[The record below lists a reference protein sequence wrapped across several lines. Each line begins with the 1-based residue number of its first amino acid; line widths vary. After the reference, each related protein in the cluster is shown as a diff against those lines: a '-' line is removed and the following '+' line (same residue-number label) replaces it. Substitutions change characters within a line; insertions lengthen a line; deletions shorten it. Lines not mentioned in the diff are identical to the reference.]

1 MATDIGGL
9 QIQIRA
15 SAKGANSSVTALIK
29 RLEKLSN
36 VISGIDA
43 SKVNNLGIGLNSV
56 GRGGNTASAGLNK
69 TATSA
74 TKAAKSFDGLASA
87 FGKFYATYFLFIR
100 GAKSIWKSVESSMD
114 YVETS
119 NYFSVAL
126 GQIGQQFE
134 KAGYESAELY
144 TEALT
149 SELSDLNKKL
159 TGYTLGA
166 SGEALFGGDVGL
178 GMDIE
183 QIMNF
188 QAKTLAVTNSVGLM
202 GDASIET
209 AKAVSMLAGDL
220 SSLTNMDIES
230 VMTNLSSG
238 LIGQSRS
245 LYKFGYD
252 ITQNT
257 LQQYALAEGID
268 KAVAEMTQSEK
279 VQLRILAILDQSTVA
294 QSDLANTV
302 NSVANQYRIFGQQVD
317 NVGRTIG
324 NLFLPIVQNVLPY
337 VNGLI
342 IALNNLFNSLGF
354 EIYGETW
361 LEDLQQGISGGVQG
375 DFEDLGGSVDDAT
388 ESLNE
393 FKKGVRG
400 FDELNVLTGGTRV
413 GSGIV
418 GELEG
423 QIDLTDSITKAVADY
438 ENSWNSAFATAE
450 NKASEFAKQL
460 TEDFDGVAEMFEKI
474 FPAIAGIGGALAT
487 YKIVTG
493 ISGIVTSLGALGSP
507 VGVAALAAGVLIGVG
522 TAIKQVHDNAVE
534 ADLESRFGDIALS
547 MEDIEEVARKIVD
560 NGNLTALSTVLSE
573 MGELGDIESEIQTA
587 VNTLDRLNWKV
598 SIGMELSEEEQGQ
611 YKSAIDSYVENANAY
626 AEQQQYSTIVGIK
639 LFLGDSQT
647 SEEVQSVVNEFY
659 GAQSEKLRKLG
670 EDLNA
675 VTTAAWNDGLLTI
688 DEVEAITNIQ
698 TQMAEIQK
706 ELTNSEFQARLQ
718 LLEADYSGAELTP
731 ESYAEL
737 QKKRQELIDQYTE
750 DYNESLVFTLAQ
762 VNLAFQAKLDEASTK
777 EAKEKIKSEWDNAI
791 KELTEGKDLQVSQMM
806 LQSLSFDY
814 KTIVD
819 TFGEDLDA
827 TYEGLNSEFS
837 ELVERISS
845 GDGTFLGVD
854 LQQFLNMIMEQ
865 FKKEA
870 GKAGQEN
877 FGEILALMTPASEIE
892 KTAKSLYEQTGTI
905 PQSMADALVSQYA
918 LEAVNGNIDSLFKLL
933 YVSADNSKEK
943 QEVISYM
950 TDFGID
956 VPQFMADGIV
966 DNSHNVEKAI
976 TDMLGDASDAM
987 LTSDIVNDAEDFG
1000 KDTAD
1005 AFWDSF
1011 YENYKK
1017 NQGVINGKVASP
1029 TITVENG
1036 KVTYDPYNVT
1046 YKGAETSASESQEEV
1061 TKKLAESMDGLADA
1075 LKNPLALKKD
1085 ILFSPIHLRANGGMV
1100 TAGQVFM
1107 ARENG
1112 MSELVGNFGGQVGV
1126 ANNDQIIQGIR
1137 QAAYEGFL
1145 AAMAQGGSSGGV
1157 TVVLEG
1163 DAAGVFKLVR
1173 QEERNNYRKTGNSVF
1188 VH

>member
-1 MATDIGGL
+1 MATDIDEL
-9 QIQIRA
+9 QIQIQA
-15 SAKGANSSVTALIK
+15 SAKGANSSVTALTK

-43 SKVNNLGIGLNSV
+43 KKVNNLGIGLNSV

-100 GAKSIWKSVESSMD
+100 GAKGIWRNIESSMD

-134 KAGYESAELY
+134 EAGYESAELY

-149 SELSDLNKKL
+149 SELSDLNRKL
-159 TGYTLGA
+159 TGYTLGE
-166 SGEALFGGDVGL
+166 SGEAIFGGNVGL

-183 QIMNF
+183 QMMNF
-188 QAKTLAVTNSVGLM
+188 QAKTLAVTNSVGLL
-202 GDASIET
+202 GETSINT
-209 AKAVSMLAGDL
+209 AKAISMLAGDL
-220 SSLTNMDIES
+220 SSLTNTDLKS

-245 LYKFGYD
+245 LYKFGID
-252 ITQNT
+252 ITANT
-257 LQQYALAEGID
+257 LQQYALAEGIE
-268 KAVAEMTQSEK
+268 KSVSEMTQAEK
-279 VQLRILAILDQSTVA
+279 MQLRLLAILDQSNVA
-294 QSDLANTV
+294 QTDLATTI
-302 NSVANQYRIFGQQVD
+302 NSVANQYRVFNQQVD
-317 NVGRTIG
+317 NTGRTLG

-342 IALNNLFNSLGF
+342 IALNNLFTSLGF

-361 LEDLQQGISGGVQG
+361 LEDLQQGISGGVQE

-388 ESLNE
+388 ESLEE

-400 FDELNVLTGGTRV
+400 FDELKVLTGGASV

-423 QIDLTDSITKAVADY
+423 QIDLTESITQAVADY
-438 ENSWNSAFATAE
+438 ENSWNEAFATAE

-534 ADLESRFGDIALS
+534 ADLENRFGDIALS

-587 VNTLDRLNWKV
+587 IDTINKLNWKV
-598 SIGMELSEEEQGQ
+598 SIGMELSEEEEGQ
-611 YKSAIDSYVENANAY
+611 YKSAIDSYVKNANDY
-626 AEQQQYSTIVGIK
+626 VTQQQYSTIVGIK

-659 GAQSEKLRKLG
+659 SKQSGKLKTLG
-670 EDLNA
+670 EQLNA

-688 DEVEAITNIQ
+688 DEVEVITNIQ
-698 TQMAEIQK
+698 MQMAEIQK

-731 ESYAEL
+731 ESYEEL
-737 QKKRQELIDQYTE
+737 KKKRQELIDQYTE

-762 VNLAFQAKLDEASTK
+762 VNLAFQAKLDEANTE
-777 EAKEKIKSEWDNAI
+777 EAKKKINAEWDNAI
-791 KELTEGKDLQVSQMM
+791 KELTEGRDLQISQMA

-814 KTIVD
+814 NTLID
-819 TFGEDLDA
+819 TFGEDMDA
-827 TYEGLNSEFS
+827 AFS
-837 ELVERISS
+837 GVTNNLSIYAKKFAEEADWAEQGVADLMTRLVLRFE
-845 GDGTFLGVD
+845 
-854 LQQFLNMIMEQ
+854 
-865 FKKEA
+865 KEA

-877 FGEILALMTPASEIE
+877 FKKIVESMMPTQDIEELAESF
-892 KTAKSLYEQTGTI
+892 YENTGKI
-905 PQSMADALVSQYA
+905 PQAIADALASKYA
-918 LEAVNGNIDSLFKLL
+918 LNSISGNLDSMYKLML
-933 YVSADNSKEK
+933 LSADSDSAKAVLEAM
-943 QEVISYM
+943 EER
-950 TDFGID
+950 GID
-956 VPQFMADGIV
+956 VPEFLADGVISNKEVAV
-966 DNSHNVEKAI
+966 DSV
-976 TDMLGDASDAM
+976 TDMLSD
-987 LTSDIVNDAEDFG
+987 LEDYINYSDLPSAAENLGKEIAESFSFG
-1000 KDTAD
+1000 LGGM
-1005 AFWDSF
+1005 
-1011 YENYKK
+1011 E
-1017 NQGVINGKVASP
+1017 GVINGKAASP
-1029 TITVENG
+1029 TITIENG
-1036 KVTYDPYNVT
+1036 MVTYDPYNVT
-1046 YKGAETSASESQEEV
+1046 YKGAETSSSESQEEA
-1061 TKKLAESMDGLADA
+1061 TKNLAESMDKLADA
-1075 LKNPLALKKD
+1075 FKNPLALKKD
-1085 ILFSPIHLRANGGMV
+1085 IIFSPIQLRANGGMV

-1145 AAMAQGGSSGGV
+1145 AAMSQGGSSGGV

-1163 DAAGVFKLVR
+1163 DAAQMFKIVR
-1173 QEERNNYRKTGNSVF
+1173 QEESKNYKKTGNSVF